1 MKQSG
6 SRRDE
11 ASRLG
16 EDLRQAVSAFVRTIR
31 RDADTPR
38 SAQAETL
45 ALLDREESLN
55 IAALAKHR
63 QVTHQTMRVVA
74 RQMEIAG
81 LIMRTPDPHDRR
93 SQLFSLSVSGRRE
106 LADER
111 AKRAATITAM
121 IRDEL
126 SSDERAILRQ
136 AIPLLERLNSAAK

>member
-1 MKQSG
+1 MKSDAQH
-6 SRRDE
+6 DD
-11 ASRLG
+11 ASSLG
-16 EDLRQAVSAFVRTIR
+16 EDLRQAVGAFVRTIR

-45 ALLDREESLN
+45 ALLDREEALN

-74 RQMEIAG
+74 SQMEIAG
-81 LIMRTPDPHDRR
+81 LIMRTPDPRDGR
-93 SQLFSLSVSGRRE
+93 SQLFSLTVSGRRE

-111 AKRAATITAM
+111 AKRAETITAM

-126 SSDERAILRQ
+126 SSDERAILRR
-136 AIPLLERLNSAAK
+136 AIPLLERLNSAAR